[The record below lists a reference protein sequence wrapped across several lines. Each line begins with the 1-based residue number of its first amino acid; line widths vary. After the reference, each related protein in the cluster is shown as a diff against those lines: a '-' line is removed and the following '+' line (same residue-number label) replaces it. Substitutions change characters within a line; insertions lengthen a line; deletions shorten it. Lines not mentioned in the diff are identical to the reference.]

1 MYSGIPNAPAG
12 HMEVYLKICGRNGSM
27 NLLYEISRI
36 FNRKQKVRFL
46 ELTLIILIGA
56 FFELLGVS
64 AILPFINIIL
74 EPNSV
79 ENVSYLKFIYD
90 FLDFRSVDHFMIF
103 LGISLILIYI
113 IKNIYISFMYDSQ
126 YRFTY
131 RNQCRISSKL
141 LDAYLYE
148 DYLFHVEHNSAEL
161 LRNINNDV
169 QYFFQVV
176 LAVLQLFT
184 EISVCLILVVF
195 LLFMD
200 AQITIGVSILL
211 IIFVVVF
218 MRSFREKLEK
228 MGHQSR
234 DHQTEMNKWMLQA
247 IEGLKEIKVRDYED
261 FFSRQYE
268 ASYYL
273 YAESQR
279 KYSLLGIL
287 PRPVLEMFCVTGLL
301 TVIVIRLAMGVNLD
315 DFIPTLSVFAI
326 AAFRMLPSFNRITT
340 NMNIVMFYR
349 TSVSRIYQ
357 DLKQAEKNTAEE
369 ALKKEMITFQT
380 DIKIENVTF
389 AYPHTQY
396 PVLKDVSLNIPK
408 NKSIAF
414 IGPSGAGKT
423 TLADLIL
430 GILRPQNGRIL
441 VDDVD
446 IRSGMDSWHEKIGYI
461 PQTIYIM
468 DDTLRN
474 NVAFGIDEDLIDDI
488 KIWAAL
494 EEAQLKEYVESL
506 EKGLDTT
513 IGERGMRLSGG
524 QRQRIGIAR
533 VLYNDPQ
540 ILVLDEATSALDTET
555 ETAVMEAINNFNGN
569 KTLII
574 IAHRLST
581 VKNCDILYKV
591 DKHNIVKCKN
601 SDFR

>member
-1 MYSGIPNAPAG
+1 
-12 HMEVYLKICGRNGSM
+12 M

>member
-1 MYSGIPNAPAG
+1 M
-12 HMEVYLKICGRNGSM
+12 
-27 NLLYEISRI
+27 
-36 FNRKQKVRFL
+36 
-46 ELTLIILIGA
+46 
-56 FFELLGVS
+56 
-64 AILPFINIIL
+64 
-74 EPNSV
+74 
-79 ENVSYLKFIYD
+79 
-90 FLDFRSVDHFMIF
+90 
-103 LGISLILIYI
+103 
-113 IKNIYISFMYDSQ
+113 
-126 YRFTY
+126 
-131 RNQCRISSKL
+131 
-141 LDAYLYE
+141 
-148 DYLFHVEHNSAEL
+148 
-161 LRNINNDV
+161 
-169 QYFFQVV
+169 
-176 LAVLQLFT
+176 
-184 EISVCLILVVF
+184 
-195 LLFMD
+195 
-200 AQITIGVSILL
+200 
-211 IIFVVVF
+211 
-218 MRSFREKLEK
+218 
-228 MGHQSR
+228 
-234 DHQTEMNKWMLQA
+234 
-247 IEGLKEIKVRDYED
+247 
-261 FFSRQYE
+261 
-268 ASYYL
+268 
-273 YAESQR
+273 
-279 KYSLLGIL
+279 
-287 PRPVLEMFCVTGLL
+287 
-301 TVIVIRLAMGVNLD
+301 
-315 DFIPTLSVFAI
+315 
-326 AAFRMLPSFNRITT
+326 
-340 NMNIVMFYR
+340 
-349 TSVSRIYQ
+349 
-357 DLKQAEKNTAEE
+357 
-369 ALKKEMITFQT
+369 KKEMITFQT